1 MEFLYAILTINRL
14 LFRQPAAI
22 RIAAATLPDPA
33 GFHFE
38 TYRLHAKSLASM
50 RHGSSGT
57 TTMTI
62 GAKSAVLQRRLKIA
76 DWIRQHGQMRVDE
89 LSTALMVSEVTIRS
103 DLTYLEEQ
111 GLIVRSFGKAIAAKS
126 NAPRDRPA
134 GMTLT
139 KSLIIPML
147 RRAQGLIGAD
157 QTVLIGPGPLA
168 VQIIPWLAD
177 IPGIAVLLTNIEA
190 IALARTCL
198 DARIYCLGGEI
209 GAESGSFEG
218 SNAVRNLD
226 HYPLG
231 WAVLDADALSADA
244 ALLLT
249 SKAAERLSDAA
260 TRRAE
265 RSIVLVGNPAL
276 SLERRAAQLPL
287 SIATDIILPGPP
299 SNRARDILLDAGFHP
314 IESDA
319 GGEAYFSNFVRTGA
333 RRMQSTGAM
342 P

>member
-1 MEFLYAILTINRL
+1 
-14 LFRQPAAI
+14 
-22 RIAAATLPDPA
+22 
-33 GFHFE
+33 
-38 TYRLHAKSLASM
+38 
-50 RHGSSGT
+50 
-57 TTMTI
+57 MTI
-62 GAKSAVLQRRLKIA
+62 GAKSAVLQRRLQIA

-103 DLTYLEEQ
+103 DLTYLEDQ

-126 NAPRDRPA
+126 NTPRDRPA
-134 GMTLT
+134 GLSLT
-139 KSLIIPML
+139 KALIVPML

-168 VQIIPWLAD
+168 TQIIPWLAD

-209 GAESGSFEG
+209 GGDGGNFEG
-218 SNAVRNLD
+218 TNALRNLD

-244 ALLLT
+244 ALLLA
-249 SKAAERLSDAA
+249 SKSAERLSEAA
-260 TRRAE
+260 VRRAE

-287 SIATDIILPGPP
+287 AGLTDIILPGPP
-299 SNRARDILLDAGFHP
+299 SNRARDILLTAGFRPIDGDAGN
-314 IESDA
+314 
-319 GGEAYFSNFVRTGA
+319 EAHFSNHVSAIA
-333 RRMQSTGAM
+333 RRITAVGAA
-342 P
+342 